1 MNHQFKKYFI
11 LACLLIL
18 PTALPLIVYA
28 QSASAASTVIN
39 ARILPTVWYSSLSV
53 GDGDSIYIYAGIQN
67 NSGVDFSGVAT
78 FQVDDAVIG
87 RSTFISKSGG
97 LIDVSTNWVANP
109 GDHNVQVTV
118 TAVLSTNQTLYSYS
132 SDKASIN
139 ITRKITPAIIQAAAL
154 NTANSVISGIDTA
167 TNAWANDIEA
177 LKKPTKVASV
187 TDSSGS
193 KDAVGAAS
201 VANSV
206 NGAANSINNKTSVA
220 ANNSKSDGSIL
231 SANIIDSP
239 YAAAVW
245 NFFVDAGAYLVRNWK
260 WTLAGIIILFL
271 GFKAKRF
278 FF

>member
-1 MNHQFKKYFI
+1 MKKFFLVFSIVII
-11 LACLLIL
+11 LGG
-18 PTALPLIVYA
+18 PLIVYA

-187 TDSSGS
+187 TDSNKSS
-193 KDAVGAAS
+193 NPAS
-201 VANSV
+201 TANSV
-206 NGAANSINNKTSVA
+206 NGAANGTNNSTSVA

-239 YAAAVW
+239 YASAVW

-260 WTLAGIIILFL
+260 WTLAGIFILFL